1 MEFFVAALVIKT
13 ILPKLGPKQFGSLK
27 GYSTTDALI
36 SMLHCWYA
44 DIDGNGKTLRIFL
57 LDFSKAFDRINH
69 KVLIKKMRQLGIDES
84 IVNWLI
90 DFLTGRIQRVRL
102 CRVTSDWSATNG
114 GVPQGTVLGPLLFL
128 IMIND
133 LATHHDRRWKY
144 VDGTSLSE
152 IISKGNQGNL
162 QSTIN
167 LIDGWC
173 AENDMKLNH
182 SK

>member
-1 MEFFVAALVIKT
+1 MPSSVC
-13 ILPKLGPKQFGSLK
+13 
-27 GYSTTDALI
+27 STAGTPT
-36 SMLHCWYA
+36 SMVM
-44 DIDGNGKTLRIFL
+44 GKPCLL
-57 LDFSKAFDRINH
+57 LDFSKAFDWINH